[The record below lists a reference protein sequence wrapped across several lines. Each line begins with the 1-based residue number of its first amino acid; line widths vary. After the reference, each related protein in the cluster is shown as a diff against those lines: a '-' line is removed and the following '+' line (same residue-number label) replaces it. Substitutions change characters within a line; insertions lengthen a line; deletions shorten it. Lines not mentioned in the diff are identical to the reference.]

1 MKKIVIYTLL
11 SFVFFACI
19 VEESPSKLIR
29 KIQNS
34 SSKKVVISG
43 YDTLGVKNVVYT
55 LEPDIEL
62 VLSEVE
68 GFALSPYNALYYS
81 DYDSI
86 MVQIGDSIVMHYN
99 LNITGDKGIPFED
112 HRNFFLK
119 GWTVSETKMGKKK
132 QDGNYLYESKYV
144 VK

>member
-99 LNITGDKGIPFED
+99 LNITSFCWFYFRSSQDQTLFKFDSLRQTDLFSIFKGHE
-112 HRNFFLK
+112 
-119 GWTVSETKMGKKK
+119 
-132 QDGNYLYESKYV
+132 ESTIKT
-144 VK
+144 